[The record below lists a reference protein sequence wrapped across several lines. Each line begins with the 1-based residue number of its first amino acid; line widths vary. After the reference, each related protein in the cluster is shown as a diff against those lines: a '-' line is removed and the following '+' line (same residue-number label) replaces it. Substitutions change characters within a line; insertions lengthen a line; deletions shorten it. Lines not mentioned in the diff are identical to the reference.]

1 MATLGQLTPLDPR
14 TVWTSEAQHF
24 TPWLASPAGLAL
36 LGDAIGLDLELES
49 SEASVGPLRADVVC
63 RDTGNDQRVLI
74 ENQLERT
81 DHSHLGQLLTYAAG
95 LQAVTIV
102 WIAREFTDEHRAAI
116 DWLNLHTDD
125 DVSIFGLEIA
135 LWKIGNSDPAPKFTI
150 ISKPNDWTRA
160 AANVRSG
167 NSDVP
172 SETKSLQLKF
182 WTALRDYLKE
192 HRSRLKAQRPQ
203 PRHWYNFSIGRSNI
217 HLSAIANSAARQV
230 QVKLYLPGPL
240 AKVRFQVLTKQRPEI
255 ESKLGC
261 PVVWDE
267 KPLKQACDI
276 TTSVGDFDLAD
287 ETSWPKHLRWI
298 ADTLERF
305 HAVFVAIAQTLPA
318 GEEEH
323 DGPGADGSDIER

>member
-1 MATLGQLTPLDPR
+1 MPTLGQLTQLDPR
-14 TVWTSEAQHF
+14 TVWMSEAQHF
-24 TPWLASPAGLAL
+24 TPWLSSPAGLAL

-49 SEASVGPLRADVVC
+49 SEASVGPFRADVVC
-63 RDTGNDQRVLI
+63 RDTASDQRVLI

-81 DHSHLGQLLTYAAG
+81 DHTHLGQLLTYAAG

-116 DWLNLHTDD
+116 DWLNLHSDD

-135 LWKIGNSDPAPKFTI
+135 LWKIGDSEPAPKFTI
-150 ISKPNDWTRA
+150 ISKPNDWSRA

-167 NSDVP
+167 SDVP
-172 SETKSLQLKF
+172 SETKALQLKF
-182 WTALRDYLKE
+182 WTALRDHLKE
-192 HRSRLKAQRPQ
+192 RKSKLKAQAPR

-240 AKVRFQVLTKQRPEI
+240 AKVRFAVLQQQRSEI
-255 ESKLGC
+255 DAQLAV
-261 PVVWDE
+261 PLVWDE
-267 KPLKQACDI
+267 KPLRQACDI
-276 TTSVGDFDLAD
+276 TTSVGNFDLVD
-287 ETSWPKHLRWI
+287 ETSWPQHLRWI

-305 HAVFVAIAQTLPA
+305 HAVFAPIARTLPDEGDDDSA
-318 GEEEH
+318 APDMDASEMG
-323 DGPGADGSDIER
+323 R